1 MRSGRTRRR
10 WITSIRLRSRAIED
24 RGSRIEDDDKKPA
37 GRVAPRV
44 SCSAEAEAHLAS
56 INTLQYSARRV
67 KCDGEGVPEVGFEPT
82 CRFRHTIAR
91 CARLPVPPFGHV
103 RENVRNRVRPQQITS
118 RSLVG
123 TIVLIG
129 GASVTNRLPTGA
141 SSCRYRKSVNCVMG
155 AAPAEPSYDPLSNTP
170 IWCTD
175 EEKREGAVR
184 HQELG

>member
-1 MRSGRTRRR
+1 MTTKNPRAEWLRGFLVRPKPRHTSQVSILYSTRRAESNAMER
-10 WITSIRLRSRAIED
+10 ACPKWDSNPHAVSGTQLR
-24 RGSRIEDDDKKPA
+24 GV
-37 GRVAPRV
+37 RV
-44 SCSAEAEAHLAS
+44 C
-56 INTLQYSARRV
+56 Q
-67 KCDGEGVPEVGFEPT
+67 
-82 CRFRHTIAR
+82 FRHSGTSAK
-91 CARLPVPPFGHV
+91 
-103 RENVRNRVRPQQITS
+103 NVRNRVRPQQITS
-118 RSLVG
+118 RSLIG

-141 SSCRYRKSVNCVMG
+141 GSCRYRKSVNCVMG